1 MVSLCILLIMGKYIV
16 KEYET
21 NCPEYEYS
29 EEFDSLELAQER
41 MRELYHEL
49 AFENTPPEV
58 IVEAGIDDRS
68 AFVFTID
75 GNEIGWDIETF

>member
-1 MVSLCILLIMGKYIV
+1 MIMGKYIV
-16 KEYET
+16 KEYESK
-21 NCPEYEYS
+21 CPEYEHS

-41 MRELYHEL
+41 MRQLYHEL
-49 AFENTPPEV
+49 VFEIAPPEV
-58 IVEAGIDDRS
+58 IVEAGIYDRS

>member
-1 MVSLCILLIMGKYIV
+1 MGKYIV

-21 NCPEYEYS
+21 HCPEYEYS

-41 MRELYHEL
+41 MSELYHEL

-58 IVEAGIDDRS
+58 IVEAGIDDRI
-68 AFVFTID
+68 AFVFIID

>member
-1 MVSLCILLIMGKYIV
+1 MERYRL

-58 IVEAGIDDRS
+58 IVEADIDDRS
-68 AFVFTID
+68 AFVLTND
-75 GNEIGWDIETF
+75 GNEIGWDIETI

>member
-1 MVSLCILLIMGKYIV
+1 MEKYIV

-41 MRELYHEL
+41 MRQLYHEL
-49 AFENTPPEV
+49 VFENTPPEV
-58 IVEAGIDDRS
+58 IVEAGIYDRS
-68 AFVFTID
+68 AFALIDD

>member
-1 MVSLCILLIMGKYIV
+1 MAKYIL
-16 KEYET
+16 KEYDMQ
-21 NCPEYEYS
+21 CPEYSYT
-29 EEFDSLELAQER
+29 EEFDLLELAQER
-41 MRELYHEL
+41 MHELYHEL